1 MISGDLNALTETMLS
16 LATLRNSDVTEE
28 LTSEEMKSMMNA
40 ISNVLEEMNAGSWEE
55 LRREEPNRAVD
66 VMFVVDA
73 YVAVF
78 ARQQPVN
85 TSTSLSMPMLLVE
98 LDWLLLLPSFEVNEL
113 KRNIGMRLDLFF
125 PFQMTGTGNNDGATH
140 HLQFLGHS
148 RRWVFGAYR
157 YISTTGIVNS

>member
-1 MISGDLNALTETMLS
+1 M
-16 LATLRNSDVTEE
+16 RNSDVTEE
-28 LTSEEMKSMMNA
+28 LTREEMKSMMNA

-98 LDWLLLLPSFEVNEL
+98 LDVQPVSDVRGVTYPRDGTWPEGDV
-113 KRNIGMRLDLFF
+113 LDDTCDVPMQTLENVAA
-125 PFQMTGTGNNDGATH
+125 TTAGA
-140 HLQFLGHS
+140 
-148 RRWVFGAYR
+148 R
-157 YISTTGIVNS
+157 YCHTEGL